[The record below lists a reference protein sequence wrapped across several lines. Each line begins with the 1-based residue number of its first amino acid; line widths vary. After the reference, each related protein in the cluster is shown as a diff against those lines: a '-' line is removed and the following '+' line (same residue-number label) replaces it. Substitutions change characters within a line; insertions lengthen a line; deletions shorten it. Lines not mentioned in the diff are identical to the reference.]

1 MKNNIAFGKTDSAD
15 LQSVPTK
22 FFYNINI
29 FIYKLL
35 LKLTKMKKIYYGC
48 VLLLLQLVI
57 SCKENDKTDKFD
69 VNNQKVEF
77 SESDIKKMIKEF
89 YTAYITQ
96 SLDTIS
102 PNKNIEK
109 LDSISQIYCTKSLLD
124 SIKNEFENNELDY
137 DPIINGQD
145 THPEMLKTMMINKNQ
160 KVNKYKVMFLS
171 NTYDSSFEE
180 VNLSIVK
187 EGNKYKISS
196 LN

>member
-1 MKNNIAFGKTDSAD
+1 MKN
-15 LQSVPTK
+15 
-22 FFYNINI
+22 
-29 FIYKLL
+29 
-35 LKLTKMKKIYYGC
+35 IYY
-48 VLLLLQLVI
+48 VYILFLLQLVI
-57 SCKENDKTDKFD
+57 SCKENDKKDKLD
-69 VNNQKVEF
+69 VDNQKVEF
-77 SESDIKKMIKEF
+77 SDTEIKKMIKEF

-102 PNKNIEK
+102 SNENIEK

-137 DPIINGQD
+137 DPIINAQD

-171 NTYDSSFEE
+171 DTYDSSFEE

>member
-1 MKNNIAFGKTDSAD
+1 
-15 LQSVPTK
+15 LQSVPES

-35 LKLTKMKKIYYGC
+35 LKFTNMKKIYYGC
-48 VLLLLQLVI
+48 ILLLLQLVI
-57 SCKENDKTDKFD
+57 SCKENDKTDKLD

-77 SESDIKKMIKEF
+77 SDTEIKKMIKEF

-96 SLDTIS
+96 SLDTIA

-109 LDSISQIYCTKSLLD
+109 LDSISQIYCTKALLD

-145 THPEMLKTMMINKNQ
+145 SHPVMLKTMIINKDK
-160 KVNKYKVMFLS
+160 KVNKYIVLFLS
-171 NTYDSSFEE
+171 DTYDSSIEV
-180 VNLSIVK
+180 VNLTIIK
-187 EGNKYKISS
+187 QGDKYKISS

>member
-1 MKNNIAFGKTDSAD
+1 
-15 LQSVPTK
+15 
-22 FFYNINI
+22 
-29 FIYKLL
+29 
-35 LKLTKMKKIYYGC
+35 MKKTYFASI
-48 VLLLLQLVI
+48 LLLLQLVI
-57 SCKENDKTDKFD
+57 SCKENDKKDKLD
-69 VNNQKVEF
+69 LDNQKVEF
-77 SESDIKKMIKEF
+77 SESEIKKMIKEF

-145 THPEMLKTMMINKNQ
+145 THPEMLKTMMINKNK
-160 KVNKYKVMFLS
+160 KVNKYNVMFLS
-171 NTYDSSFEE
+171 DTYDSSFEE
-180 VNLSIVK
+180 VNLTIVK

>member
-1 MKNNIAFGKTDSAD
+1 
-15 LQSVPTK
+15 
-22 FFYNINI
+22 
-29 FIYKLL
+29 
-35 LKLTKMKKIYYGC
+35 MKKTYFASI
-48 VLLLLQLVI
+48 LLLLQLVI
-57 SCKENDKTDKFD
+57 SCKENNKTDKLD

-77 SESDIKKMIKEF
+77 SESEIKKMIKEF

-96 SLDTIS
+96 SLDTIA

-109 LDSISQIYCTKSLLD
+109 LDSISQIYCTKALLD

-145 THPEMLKTMMINKNQ
+145 THPEMLKTMMINKNK
-160 KVNKYKVMFLS
+160 KVNSYKVKFLS
-171 NTYDSSFEE
+171 DTYDSSFEE
-180 VNLSIVK
+180 VNVSIVK